1 MNRIDL
7 SLSLLIAYPII
18 GYSFYYIFL
27 EMMRPAHMA
36 FVNIS
41 EFIIFVTPPDG
52 IAVALPAI
60 VFAAVYFAT
69 WLKFWFLEEGDLR
82 EYRFWSM
89 IDLIQRTLG
98 ELPDYQKPKKEKN
111 RKRKRPNT
119 P

>member
-1 MNRIDL
+1 MIYVGPFFLILADWVMNRIDL
-7 SLSLLIAYPII
+7 SMTLLIAYPII

-36 FVNIS
+36 FVNIM
-41 EFIIFVTPPDG
+41 EFVIFVSPPDG

-60 VFAAVYFAT
+60 VFATVYMAT
-69 WLKFWFLEEGDLR
+69 WIKFWFLDEGDLR

-98 ELPDYQKPKKEKN
+98 ELPDY
-111 RKRKRPNT
+111 
-119 P
+119 